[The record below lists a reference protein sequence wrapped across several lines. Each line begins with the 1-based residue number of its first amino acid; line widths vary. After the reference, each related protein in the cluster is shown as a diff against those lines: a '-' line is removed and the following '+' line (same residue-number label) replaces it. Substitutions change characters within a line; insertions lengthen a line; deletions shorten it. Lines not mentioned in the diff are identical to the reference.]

1 MKKIFVF
8 LLINLIHP
16 LIAAAPDDPEKRAP
30 KLPTVAYDHLGFL
43 KRRIPHL
50 SDAKSIAQSQ
60 ALISRIDIMY
70 GARLKENPLFYCLI
84 KPLIIMEQDKSGYH
98 MSFVMSDFRISFL
111 QLYAEKINPPVF
123 SYDEALEMI
132 ESHKGTIRYASFIL
146 GLSSISPLS
155 VDFSRQV
162 WKRIKVIDDAQ
173 LDVLDNV
180 LGVLDLDQ
188 NLKLTHTEN
197 VFKQMFQEDNW
208 NAAYWDRYI
217 LAITSKDDLVDSLL
231 VERKR

>member
-1 MKKIFVF
+1 
-8 LLINLIHP
+8 
-16 LIAAAPDDPEKRAP
+16 
-30 KLPTVAYDHLGFL
+30 
-43 KRRIPHL
+43 
-50 SDAKSIAQSQ
+50 
-60 ALISRIDIMY
+60 
-70 GARLKENPLFYCLI
+70 
-84 KPLIIMEQDKSGYH
+84 MEQDKSGYH